1 MQTLSEI
8 YRKQGKALP
17 MTVEERFKDSNFA
30 AAAQQAGIT
39 KDQYAVNQ
47 GNAVMNTAIANLYGK
62 TATSSQPTVPATT
75 AQVNTQNEYIT
86 ETRIDGH
93 GQPYQVQLP
102 NPNFVKTSQAPAVTQ
117 PKQPVTPAT
126 AYKDINVPTGSFED
140 QNVTSARK
148 AQLDYINS
156 LQQPDENQIYQNTL
170 AKFQAEIDATNR
182 MYADELARAKTAGQG
197 RLGTQTAMTGRR
209 GLIGSDFGEAQ
220 IQGQE
225 QANEQV
231 YGSIENER
239 LAKVNQIL
247 TQAKQDATA
256 EMRAKRDAYVSGL
269 DARLEYYNQATERK
283 ANNTNKAVAALLAQG
298 VTLKDIDPTQLSQLA
313 KYYGITVDD
322 IKANYDVAKKAEDEK
337 KSNLI
342 AKDQPATVQEYE
354 YAKANGYT
362 GSFTE
367 YQNEDANRKAVSSG
381 SSLTPYQQFQATQSI
396 SKDVQARTQAAREI
410 SRQSQLITSS
420 YNNIVNGGDK
430 SLNTQAIITAFNK
443 ILDPTSVVREGEY
456 DRTAE
461 GQSLISRLQGKVEN
475 ISKGGSGVT
484 TQTLKEAADI
494 ANTYLQKSQNTIDSE
509 NERARQM
516 AEQFGLNSSFVG
528 SVNAGTVDNSNTGN
542 ITTIKTKVGNL
553 DLSTW

>member
-1 MQTLSEI
+1 MATLYDI
-8 YRKQGKALP
+8 YKSQGKALP
-17 MTVEERFKDSNFA
+17 TTAEERFADPEFA
-30 AAAQQAGIT
+30 AAAQQAGIS
-39 KDQYAVNQ
+39 KDQYAVNA

-62 TATSSQPTVPATT
+62 TATSSQPTAPTT
-75 AQVNTQNEYIT
+75 
-86 ETRIDGH
+86 
-93 GQPYQVQLP
+93 
-102 NPNFVKTSQAPAVTQ
+102 TQ
-117 PKQPVTPAT
+117 PTQLVTPAT

-140 QNVTSARK
+140 PNVTSARQ

-342 AKDQPATVQEYE
+342 AKGQPATVQEYE